1 MTVPEE
7 LPEPR
12 PEDLVLLRTEETR
25 FEAGVLVAVLE
36 SAGIEAVVMDSS
48 SPTEG
53 VAFRPPASGV
63 PVSVRY
69 ADIETARA
77 TVARHDE
84 DTVDLDW
91 DEVDVGGRAD
101 DLPLTPLGHLP
112 SAARLAFIVAVITL
126 VVGLVG
132 AITVLLM
139 G

>member
-1 MTVPEE
+1 MTAEAE

-12 PEDLVLLRTEETR
+12 PEDLVLLTTAESR
-25 FEAGVLVAVLE
+25 FEAGVLVGVLE

-53 VAFRPPASGV
+53 VAFRPPESGV

-69 ADIETARA
+69 ADLENARA
-77 TVARHDE
+77 AVTRHDE

-91 DEVDVGGRAD
+91 DEVDVGRRED

-112 SAARLAFIVAVITL
+112 AAARFAFIVAVLVFVIGAVGVITMIII
-126 VVGLVG
+126 G
-132 AITVLLM
+132 
-139 G
+139 

>member
-1 MTVPEE
+1 MSDQAE

-12 PEDLVLLRTEETR
+12 PEDLVLLTTAESR
-25 FEAGVLVAVLE
+25 FEAGVIVGVLE

-53 VAFRPPASGV
+53 VAFRPPEAGV

-69 ADIETARA
+69 ANIEAARA
-77 TVARHDE
+77 AVDRHNE

-91 DEVDVGGRAD
+91 DEVDVGRRED

-112 SAARLAFIVAVITL
+112 PAARIAFIVAVIVF
-126 VVGLVG
+126 VVGAIG
-132 AITVLLM
+132 AITVLFAS
-139 G
+139 